1 MKNVEKLLL
10 WFLMV
15 CNVIGSLYIGISFF
29 KDRVIETERK
39 TQSEI
44 VLVNK
49 INDLSSQYAVSQKE
63 IVKLSKRL
71 TASDSTQVV
80 ILKQQKVD
88 KSTLKTHLKLSEKQD
103 EYIKYLEG
111 LIE

>member
-1 MKNVEKLLL
+1 MKNIEKLLL
-10 WFLMV
+10 WFIMI

-29 KDRVIETERK
+29 KDRVIEVERK

-44 VLVNK
+44 VLVTK
-49 INDLSSQYAVSQKE
+49 IYDQAQQITLQQKQ
-63 IVKLSKRL
+63 IIQVTKGLNV
-71 TASDSTQVV
+71 SDSTQT
-80 ILKQQKVD
+80 ILRKQL
-88 KSTLKTHLKLSEKQD
+88 KSASATLKTHLKLSEKQD